1 MLKTNLR
8 RVSNTGQFS
17 TSQSTGHHV
26 ACSAGVFWV
35 GETLFMFVFVL
46 LYSRHLWFYDTGRG
60 EKKYSSLLSPRR
72 FPAPSPLPLI
82 RPISSSLGEV

>member
-1 MLKTNLR
+1 MTEGLENKHKQALLHEILAMLKTNLR

-46 LYSRHLWFYDTGRG
+46 LY
-60 EKKYSSLLSPRR
+60 KPPSLIL
-72 FPAPSPLPLI
+72 
-82 RPISSSLGEV
+82 